1 MRNIGVLCDGNQCEW
16 KMENGEWRIVV
27 TFTLGFMISKM
38 FNKFK
43 LLICFALVLPAISCN
58 KENVFTDN
66 PIPPNNTISTLTV
79 EQYVNRCFVD
89 LLGRGATDDELSE
102 FVSSL
107 ESDNFSVD
115 ARKSFLGTLQE
126 DAGFQEQYHNKVFV
140 DMKARYLDAL
150 NDDEILQEANFWLS
164 QAIQANTL
172 GDALA
177 FELLMQEY
185 NKTMTIRNMTTAW
198 EDSPI
203 DYPACAKAMM
213 FNSLY
218 DDLNMGTFNFI
229 HASFDQN
236 FYRNPTD
243 QEYNQLYAP
252 IEYNGPGIFFQQN
265 VSNKSEMLEVLIGS
279 TEFKEGLV
287 RWFYRS
293 YLIREPDATEL
304 TEGIAYWTAQNDF
317 NDFIQ
322 KILSDN
328 EYAGITQ

>member
-1 MRNIGVLCDGNQCEW
+1 MQNAL
-16 KMENGEWRIVV
+16 KIVPCLMLV
-27 TFTLGFMISKM
+27 WLVVSCSKD
-38 FNKFK
+38 
-43 LLICFALVLPAISCN
+43 
-58 KENVFTDN
+58 NVFTDN

-89 LLGRGATDDELSE
+89 LLGRGATSDELNQ
-102 FVSSL
+102 FVEAL
-107 ESDNFSVD
+107 ESDNFSVNS
-115 ARKSFLGTLQE
+115 RKSFIASLQTTE
-126 DAGFQEQYHNKVFV
+126 GFKQQYLNKVYV

-150 NDDEILQEANFWLS
+150 NEDEIQQEANFWLN
-164 QAIQANTL
+164 QALQAQTL

-177 FELLMQEY
+177 YNILMLER
-185 NKTMTIRNMTTAW
+185 NKIMSILNMALYW
-198 EDSPI
+198 ENSSI
-203 DYPACAKAMM
+203 DYAASAKTMM

-229 HASFDQN
+229 YASFDQN
-236 FYRNPTD
+236 FYRYPTD

-265 VSNKSEMLEVLIGS
+265 VSNKSEMLDVLIES

-293 YLIREPDATEL
+293 YLIREPEAQEL
-304 TEGIAYWTAQNDF
+304 TDGIAYWSTQNDF
-317 NDFIQ
+317 NGFIQ
-322 KILSDN
+322 KILSDD

>member
-1 MRNIGVLCDGNQCEW
+1 MLSAMLNQ
-16 KMENGEWRIVV
+16 I
-27 TFTLGFMISKM
+27 
-38 FNKFK
+38 K
-43 LLICFALVLPAISCN
+43 LLICFILVLPAISCN

-89 LLGRGATDDELSE
+89 LLGRGATSDELNQ
-102 FVSSL
+102 FVAAL
-107 ESDNFSVD
+107 ENDNFSVNS
-115 ARKSFLGTLQE
+115 RKSFIASLQSTE
-126 DAGFQEQYHNKVFV
+126 GFKQQYLNKVYV

-150 NDDEILQEANFWLS
+150 NEDEIQQEADFWLN
-164 QAIQANTL
+164 QALQAQTL

-177 FELLMQEY
+177 YNILMLER
-185 NKTMTIRNMTTAW
+185 NKIMGIINMALYW
-198 EDSPI
+198 ENSSI
-203 DYPACAKAMM
+203 DYATCAKTMM

-229 HASFDQN
+229 YATFDQN
-236 FYRNPTD
+236 FYRYPTD
-243 QEYNQLYAP
+243 EEYNQLYAP
-252 IEYNGPGIFFQQN
+252 VEYNGPGIFFQQN
-265 VSNKSEMLEVLIGS
+265 VSNKSEMLDVLIES

-293 YLIREPDATEL
+293 YLIREPDTTEL

-317 NDFIQ
+317 NGFIQ

>member
-1 MRNIGVLCDGNQCEW
+1 
-16 KMENGEWRIVV
+16 
-27 TFTLGFMISKM
+27 
-38 FNKFK
+38 
-43 LLICFALVLPAISCN
+43 
-58 KENVFTDN
+58 
-66 PIPPNNTISTLTV
+66 
-79 EQYVNRCFVD
+79 
-89 LLGRGATDDELSE
+89 LGRGATSDELDE
-102 FVSSL
+102 FVEAL
-107 ESDNFSVD
+107 ESDNFS
-115 ARKSFLGTLQE
+115 ATSRKSFIASLQSTE
-126 DAGFQEQYHNKVFV
+126 GFKQQYLNKVYV

-150 NDDEILQEANFWLS
+150 NEDEIQQEANFWLS
-164 QAIQANTL
+164 QAIQASAL

-177 FELLMQEY
+177 SELFMQEY
-185 NKTMTIRNMTTAW
+185 NKTMTISNMATSW

-236 FYRNPTD
+236 FYRYPTD
-243 QEYNQLYAP
+243 VEYNQLYAP

-265 VSNKSEMLEVLIGS
+265 VSNKSQLLDVLITS

-293 YLIREPDATEL
+293 YFIREPQAQEL

-317 NDFIQ
+317 NGFIQ
-322 KILSDN
+322 KILSND
-328 EYAGITQ
+328 EYAGITN